1 MQESLSCPRPG
12 QCFCIQRSQGYG
24 LYRQHTVTLSWLILT
39 WVQSQWGTEGTGL
52 ELQQNPGHETAAEA
66 PGDMQGGKASGG
78 PGAPDSSFCYLESC
92 LSHFQPGPVVIHH

>member
-1 MQESLSCPRPG
+1 MPKARPVLLNPEV
-12 QCFCIQRSQGYG
+12 SG
-24 LYRQHTVTLSWLILT
+24 LRPVQTAHSHTWLILT

-52 ELQQNPGHETAAEA
+52 ELQQNPGHEMAAEA